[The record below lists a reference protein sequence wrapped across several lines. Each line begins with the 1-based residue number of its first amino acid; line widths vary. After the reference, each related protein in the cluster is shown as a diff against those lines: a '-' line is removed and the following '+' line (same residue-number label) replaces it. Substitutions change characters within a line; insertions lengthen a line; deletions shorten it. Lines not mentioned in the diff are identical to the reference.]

1 MTIAR
6 SLRVQTVGL
15 LSCAALV
22 FALLMSVDAQS
33 RSSDAES
40 RFSDDFADTRTLA
53 GSYLAGRFARANNDT
68 GRAAEFYQNA
78 LRQDPESGIL
88 LERAFLMEASEG
100 NWDSAIELAE
110 EVVKRQPRH
119 RMARLLLGI
128 TAFKGHDYKKAIE
141 NFKAA
146 GSGPIGELTSVITRA
161 WVLQAQG
168 KTVKA
173 LASLAV
179 RKQADWARFYLRY
192 HRALIADLG
201 GREKDSKRSFE
212 TVFQQDSK
220 TLRTALA
227 YARSRAHAGD
237 FRQAKSVL
245 RAHLRRSSGEPH
257 PLAVS
262 LLDQLSRG
270 ETVDLLVQNPTDG
283 LAEVFYGLGEALTG
297 EGGVSIGVLYLQ
309 MALYLEPRH
318 PFALAAL
325 ASALESMKRYED
337 AIAVYDKIPEGSPL
351 QMAIDIRK
359 AFNLNELERVDE
371 AKVLLEKVAKD
382 NPTSLKPYDALGNI
396 MRTRKRYD
404 EAIGYYSKAIELI
417 GKPESADW
425 VYFYS
430 RGTCYERTKQ
440 WASAEADLQ
449 RALKLDP
456 TQPLALNYLGYSWID
471 QNLHL
476 RRGLELIEKAVTLK
490 PDDGYIV
497 DSLGW
502 AHYRLGNFGK
512 AAKYLERAVE
522 LRPEDPVLN
531 DHLGDAYW
539 QIGRIREARFQWDQ
553 ALSLKPEADL
563 ISQINKK
570 LAEGLPV
577 KRRASAEHAVVD
589 SANGS
594 VANNKTGKGA
604 VPLPQRRKAE

>member
-1 MTIAR
+1 MTKAR

-15 LSCAALV
+15 LSCAALLC
-22 FALLMSVDAQS
+22 ALLTSVDAQS
-33 RSSDAES
+33 RSSEDQS
-40 RFSDDFADTRTLA
+40 RFNDDFVDTRTLA

-100 NWDSAIELAE
+100 NWESANELAE
-110 EVVKRQPRH
+110 EVIRRQPRH

-128 TAFKGHDYKKAIE
+128 TAYKKREYQKAIE

-146 GSGPIGELTSVITRA
+146 GSGPIGELTSVITQA
-161 WVLQAQG
+161 WVYQAQG

-173 LASLAV
+173 LASLAL

-192 HRALIADLG
+192 HQALIADLG
-201 GREKDSKRSFE
+201 GREKDSKRAYA

-227 YARSRAHAGD
+227 YARSLAHSGD
-237 FRQAKSVL
+237 YRQAKSVL
-245 RAHLRRSSGEPH
+245 RAHLRRSSGDPH
-257 PLAVS
+257 PLAAA
-262 LLDQLSRG
+262 LLGKLAKGDKV
-270 ETVDLLVQNPTDG
+270 ELLVENPTDG

-309 MALYLEPRH
+309 MALYLEPKH

-325 ASALESMKRYED
+325 ASALESMKRYDD
-337 AIAVYDKIPEGSPL
+337 AIAVYDKIPEGSAL
-351 QMAIDIRK
+351 EMAIDIRK
-359 AFNLNELERVDE
+359 AFNLNELEQVDE
-371 AKVLLEKVAKD
+371 AKALLERAAEK
-382 NPTSLKPYDALGNI
+382 NPESVKPYDALGNI

-404 EAIGYYSKAIELI
+404 EAIGYYTKAIALL
-417 GKPESADW
+417 GKPEASDW

-440 WASAEADLQ
+440 WPLAEADLKE
-449 RALKLDP
+449 ALKLDP
-456 TQPLALNYLGYSWID
+456 DQPLVLNYLGYSWID
-471 QNLHL
+471 QHLNL

-502 AHYRLGNFGK
+502 AHFRLGNYGK

-563 ISQINKK
+563 IGQINKK

-577 KRRASAEHAVVD
+577 KKRASAEHAVVD
-589 SANGS
+589 SATRP
-594 VANNKTGKGA
+594 VAENKTGKGSI
-604 VPLPQRRKAE
+604 PLPQRPKAE